1 MCIMCINCKKEDMKD
16 LVFSKFRPL
25 CHNAGDMIYG
35 LNGDIKSKKFE
46 SNSRFGQIL
55 KNSELY
61 APNFEAFNDID
72 EGVFYVSEEYQHLI
86 NQIRHMK
93 KRAHICSFS
102 YGECNYFC
110 QDLMWAHYANAHCG
124 VKIDF
129 KINTGEIEKNESTF
143 IRMEYGDIGHNFRN
157 LIDTEHIDMKTVQK
171 LLSKKKH
178 CWKYEA
184 EYRMILKDKK
194 LPITI
199 ERITLGK
206 KFASRVA
213 TDDKIEKIDFDENI
227 KKVAKQILGLLEDSG
242 KYEYRL
248 PEIWAYKTRYSDE
261 LKKIEFNEVF

>member
-1 MCIMCINCKKEDMKD
+1 MCINCKKEDMKD

-72 EGVFYVSEEYQHLI
+72 EGVFYISEEYQHLI

-102 YGECNYFC
+102 YGKCDYFC
-110 QDLMWAHYANAHCG
+110 EDLMWAHYANAHCG

-129 KINTGEIEKNESTF
+129 KIDTENITSKEPTLICMK
-143 IRMEYGDIGHNFRN
+143 YGDTMYDFRN
-157 LIDTEHIDMKTVQK
+157 LSNTEHIDMKTVQE
-171 LLSKKKH
+171 LLSKKKC
-178 CWKYEA
+178 CWKYEG
-184 EYRMILKDKK
+184 EYRVILNDKK
-194 LPITI
+194 LPII
-199 ERITLGK
+199 IKRITLGK
-206 KFASRVA
+206 KFASRVV
-213 TDDKIEKIDFDENI
+213 TNDEIEKMDFDENI
-227 KKVAKQILGLLEDSG
+227 KKVAKQILGLLKDSG
-242 KYEYRL
+242 KYEYEL
-248 PEIWAYKTRYSDE
+248 PEIWSYRTRYSDE
-261 LKKIEFNEVF
+261 PKKIEFNEMF